1 MKKRKLSA
9 KQKKYF
15 APRKKTKR
23 VVNIAKR
30 SRSRVYYSKAKRF
43 YGKRKG
49 LLGGSM
55 GNIVIGAVAGAVS
68 PMIPQFLG
76 TWTNP
81 LAFGVAG
88 YVFKKPGLLTIAG
101 YEAGKS
107 LISGGLG
114 GIFGGTNQG
123 GLL

>member
-9 KQKKYF
+9 KQKLYF
-15 APRKKTKR
+15 APRKHKKK

-30 SRSRVYYSKAKRF
+30 SRTRYVYTKAKKF

-55 GNIVIGAVAGAVS
+55 GNIVLGAVAGAVS

-81 LAFGVAG
+81 AAFGIAG

-107 LISGGLG
+107 LLSGGLG
-114 GIFGGTNQG
+114 NIFGNNQG

>member
-1 MKKRKLSA
+1 MKRRKLSA
-9 KQKKYF
+9 KQKIYF
-15 APRKKTKR
+15 APRKKKKVVKIARRSRTR
-23 VVNIAKR
+23 VVY
-30 SRSRVYYSKAKRF
+30 SRAKRF

-55 GNIVIGAVAGAVS
+55 GNIVLGAVAGAVS

-81 LAFGVAG
+81 AAFGIAG

-107 LISGGLG
+107 LLSGGLG
-114 GIFGGTNQG
+114 NIFGGNQG

>member
-1 MKKRKLSA
+1 MKRRKLSA
-9 KQKKYF
+9 KQKIYF
-15 APRKKTKR
+15 APRKKKKVVKIARRSRTR
-23 VVNIAKR
+23 VVY
-30 SRSRVYYSKAKRF
+30 SRAKRF

-55 GNIVIGAVAGAVS
+55 GNIVLGAVAGAVS

-81 LAFGVAG
+81 AAFGIAG

-107 LISGGLG
+107 LLSGGLG
-114 GIFGGTNQG
+114 SIFGGNQG

>member
-1 MKKRKLSA
+1 MKRRKLSA
-9 KQKKYF
+9 KQRKYF
-15 APRKKTKR
+15 APRSKRKK
-23 VVNIAKR
+23 VVNIARR
-30 SRSRVYYSKAKRF
+30 SRTRVVYSKARRF

-107 LISGGLG
+107 LLSGGLS
-114 GIFGGTNQG
+114 GIMGNNQG